1 MRVLLESAPPG
12 LDVDV
17 VREHLRGADGVTD
30 VHDLHAWSITS
41 GMPALSAHVTV
52 TDEALDRRGV
62 GAILDE
68 LGECVATHFGIDH
81 ATFQVE
87 PESHQ
92 EHEPGGSH
100 A

>member
-1 MRVLLESAPPG
+1 M
-12 LDVDV
+12 
-17 VREHLRGADGVTD
+17 VRQHLIGAEGVTD

-52 TDEALDRRGV
+52 TEEALETRGV
-62 GAILDE
+62 GRILDE

-87 PESHQ
+87 PESHR
-92 EHEPGGSH
+92 EHEPGAAH
-100 A
+100 P